1 MNPTSFVREPTPNKE
16 KSINVQT
23 LAGIYRIHFLSLSAL
38 LYVLRNLTPAACVS
52 QSPLLTGFL
61 VMRGTNGILE
71 DGRMAQ
77 SRFTSSLCLE
87 QRLHSGLQL
96 QAAFTSFCSVAL
108 AHPGI
113 SPLPL
118 QPEVQQLLVANRCLI
133 GLCLVSLSPLICLS
147 FF

>member
-1 MNPTSFVREPTPNKE
+1 MGSWKMGGWHKADSPP
-16 KSINVQT
+16 
-23 LAGIYRIHFLSLSAL
+23 LSAL
-38 LYVLRNLTPAACVS
+38 S
-52 QSPLLTGFL
+52 
-61 VMRGTNGILE
+61 
-71 DGRMAQ
+71 
-77 SRFTSSLCLE
+77 
-87 QRLHSGLQL
+87 LHSGLQL

-108 AHPGI
+108 AHPGL